1 LLIRVVDERSSK
13 IDDLDLIELL
23 VLLEENILG
32 LEISVD
38 NVVLMAVVDAG

>member
-1 LLIRVVDERSSK
+1 LLIRVVDERSSE

-38 NVVLMAVVDAG
+38 NVVLMAIVDAG